1 LIKSKYIKTKIMIH
15 IISFLVK
22 IIMTVVFVL
31 TCGVGLIAL
40 SIVFWDER
48 YMHTGEIVMNEYIW
62 GGNRK

>member
-1 LIKSKYIKTKIMIH
+1 MIH

-48 YMHTGEIVMNEYIW
+48 YIHTGEIVMNEYIW